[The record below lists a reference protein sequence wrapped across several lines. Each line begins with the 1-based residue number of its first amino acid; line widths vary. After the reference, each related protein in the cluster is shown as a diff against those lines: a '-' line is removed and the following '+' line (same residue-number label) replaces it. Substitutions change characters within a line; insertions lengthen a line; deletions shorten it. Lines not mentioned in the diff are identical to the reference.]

1 MFNEYFIDLNFDL
14 YIMEFG
20 VVLEILK
27 LLYMIS
33 DMIRGESVFSIGEEI
48 GDEIGY
54 FFLEFGKISI
64 FLNIFNYYIFDI
76 VLLINNI
83 VNFY

>member
-14 YIMEFG
+14 YIMECG

-33 DMIRGESVFSIGEEI
+33 DII
-48 GDEIGY
+48 Y
-54 FFLEFGKISI
+54 
-64 FLNIFNYYIFDI
+64 
-76 VLLINNI
+76 
-83 VNFY
+83 